1 MERWWENSSS
11 FGAIQQ
17 LAYAKCLIE
26 LANPPALQP
35 CIIWSV
41 TLEPSLFPRSQYEL
55 VRELQPH
62 FNSLVDS
69 VSRDHEFLVQTFE
82 KYVHIDYLLV
92 ISIRIYLFH
101 DRISHV
107 DDYVKQLFHI
117 YMTVTKMEYKEV
129 SCSNQHCLNTISGSP
144 EIRLTEL
151 QY

>member
-35 CIIWSV
+35 CSMSV
-41 TLEPSLFPRSQYEL
+41 TLEPSLFPRRQYEL

-69 VSRDHEFLVQTFE
+69 VSRDHEFLVQAFE
-82 KYVHIDYLLV
+82 KYVHRLPCSQYSQLS
-92 ISIRIYLFH
+92 IS
-101 DRISHV
+101 
-107 DDYVKQLFHI
+107 
-117 YMTVTKMEYKEV
+117 
-129 SCSNQHCLNTISGSP
+129 
-144 EIRLTEL
+144 
-151 QY
+151 